1 LAKKSLPTQK
11 KNPAM
16 YDGSWKE
23 PNPKFPFTPFM
34 KKYIQGL
41 TGLKMGESGKGDKLR
56 VEE

>member
-1 LAKKSLPTQK
+1 
-11 KNPAM
+11 M

-23 PNPKFPFTPFM
+23 PDPKFPFTPFT

-41 TGLKMGESGKGDKLR
+41 TGLKMGKSGKGDKLR